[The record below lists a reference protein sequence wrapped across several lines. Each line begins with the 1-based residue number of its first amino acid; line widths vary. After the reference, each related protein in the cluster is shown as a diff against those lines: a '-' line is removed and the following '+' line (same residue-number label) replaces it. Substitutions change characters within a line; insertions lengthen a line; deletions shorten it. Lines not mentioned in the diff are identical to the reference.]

1 MTLNIFLQLTKSSIK
16 LTSAVMSFFSR
27 TAGIRLLPLKEWI
40 GYWQDSL
47 IAKVNCSKNELFPR
61 RNLTKLLQMS
71 RRANKIQ

>member
-40 GYWQDSL
+40 GYWQDNHREG
-47 IAKVNCSKNELFPR
+47 KLFGE
-61 RNLTKLLQMS
+61 
-71 RRANKIQ
+71 RAFSPKKSHKTT